1 MTIARIDCL
10 STPKSRNLS
19 QVGDDVLVA
28 VPDRF
33 YAVFDGATDTTGT
46 FKGPTSPGRFAATTA
61 ADAMLRLVL
70 RPEGPGVDAEV
81 WLQTMNQAIAQGL
94 RQLGVPQARVSS
106 TAAMAVPIGSDVHF
120 LLVGDSGLRING
132 RELVH
137 MTKDVDRLFTQVR
150 LGVRQ
155 ILTKQGLQGDA
166 LESATRQLVFK
177 GLAQP
182 HSFVVS
188 DAQVLALIDQV
199 SAACRG
205 LLKPDALACIPDMVR
220 RGISG
225 GQYPFANQQ
234 GHSLNYASLD
244 GTVTRGPDM
253 CHFSRPLAQVQSI
266 ELFTDGYMSCPSR
279 GINVEDWEAHFFQTE
294 AQDPQKIAQF
304 AGVKGSTEAYFSDD
318 RSVLVLSFE
327 QPS

>member
-1 MTIARIDCL
+1 MTIVRFDCL
-10 STPKSRNLS
+10 STPKSRDFR
-19 QVGDDVLVA
+19 QYGDDVVIA

-70 RPEGPGVDAEV
+70 RPEGPGVDAGV
-81 WLQTMNQAIAQGL
+81 WLATMNQAIVQGL

-106 TAAMAVPIGSDVHF
+106 TVAMAVPIGADIHF

-132 RELVH
+132 SELIH
-137 MTKDVDRLFTQVR
+137 LTKDVDRLFTRVR

-155 ILTKQGLQGDA
+155 ILAQQGLQGDA
-166 LESATRQLVFK
+166 LELATRQLVFK
-177 GLAQP
+177 GLSQP
-182 HSFVVS
+182 HSFS
-188 DAQVLALIDQV
+188 ISEAQVLTLIDQV
-199 SAACRG
+199 SAACEE
-205 LLKPDALACIPDMVR
+205 LLQPDALACIPDMVR
-220 RGISG
+220 CGISG
-225 GQYPFANQQ
+225 GQYPFANQP
-234 GHSLNYASLD
+234 GHSLAYASLD

-253 CHFSRPLAQVQSI
+253 RHFSRPLAQLQSI
-266 ELFTDGYMSCPSR
+266 ELFTDGYMSCPTG
-279 GINVEDWEAHFFQTE
+279 GISVQDWEANFFQAE
-294 AQDPQKIAQF
+294 AQDPHKIAQY

-327 QPS
+327 QLL